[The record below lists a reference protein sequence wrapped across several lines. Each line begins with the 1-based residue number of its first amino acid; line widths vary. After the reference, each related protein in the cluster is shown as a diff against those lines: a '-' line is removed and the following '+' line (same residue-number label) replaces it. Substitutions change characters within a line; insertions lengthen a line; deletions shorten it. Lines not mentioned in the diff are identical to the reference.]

1 MKAAAARRAR
11 GRQAEST
18 KKGGGGWRVVERH
31 RLSVSINCIVRLY
44 VFFPP
49 LYSLFKIVLMF
60 WFDLTFY
67 FIYIYI
73 YLKKQKTDNMWCCV
87 QFQFKCCHFSTTTV
101 SLFVSSLP
109 ALWLAQS
116 IPHPSSFSILSL
128 SLSFSL
134 CTHRHAQVVISCF
147 FSFFLLLY
155 FPPSSMYTLF
165 SHLLLSTHGSS
176 MESVTSIHPIL
187 VQSRRKKTSLFR
199 RFFNELI
206 R

>member
-1 MKAAAARRAR
+1 MFSFSLNAV
-11 GRQAEST
+11 T
-18 KKGGGGWRVVERH
+18 
-31 RLSVSINCIVRLY
+31 
-44 VFFPP
+44 FPP
-49 LYSLFKIVLMF
+49 PLFLFLYL
-60 WFDLTFY
+60 
-67 FIYIYI
+67 
-73 YLKKQKTDNMWCCV
+73 
-87 QFQFKCCHFSTTTV
+87 HFLLCDWLSP
-101 SLFVSSLP
+101 SPILLP
-109 ALWLAQS
+109 FLS
-116 IPHPSSFSILSL
+116 SL